1 MMFQVVLKNGP
12 GMSFV
17 LVFKAQIIVQDT
29 VPFLT
34 ARSESGVRAFAVP
47 RHQQYPQSP
56 IFQSALS
63 ICGSNSVRDITWLC
77 NCRTAA

>member
-17 LVFKAQIIVQDT
+17 LVFKAQIIVQDS

-34 ARSESGVRAFAVP
+34 AKSERGV
-47 RHQQYPQSP
+47 
-56 IFQSALS
+56 
-63 ICGSNSVRDITWLC
+63 
-77 NCRTAA
+77 